1 MSNDPVG
8 SFLTQIWSK
17 FTALKLWQKILI
29 GFIALSV
36 VSAIAGGS
44 EKSDEGAAPAP
55 EISASATSVASA
67 SESPSPSASATPS
80 SSSSSTPDSP
90 SYFKSSSL
98 GNLEEMAKDVNDARI
113 GISRDSLTK
122 YYWNIGEVSFNLGQ
136 LQSLTPQAPYADK
149 WNAGMAALE
158 KAIDGLSPTDVELT
172 NAMARAAL
180 NAVDKKIA
188 VLVKISNSI
197 SG

>member
-17 FTALKLWQKILI
+17 FIALKLWQKILI

-36 VSAIAGGS
+36 VSGIAGGS
-44 EKSDEGAAPAP
+44 EKSDEAAAPAP
-55 EISASATSVASA
+55 EISASATPVATA
-67 SESPSPSASATPS
+67 SESASPSASATP
-80 SSSSSTPDSP
+80 SSSTPDSP

-172 NAMARAAL
+172 NSVARAAL